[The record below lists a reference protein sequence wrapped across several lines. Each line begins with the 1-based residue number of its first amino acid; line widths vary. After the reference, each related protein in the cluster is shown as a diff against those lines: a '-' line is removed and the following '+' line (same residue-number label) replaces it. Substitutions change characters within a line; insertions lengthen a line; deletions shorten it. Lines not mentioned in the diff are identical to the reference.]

1 MHGSTAT
8 LFIISGRNFDMTLT
22 ERRIT
27 LLHRVYA
34 KTEFESVK
42 GLCLALAAV
51 VARADWR
58 APRYAVAR
66 RVALLE
72 ARDAGRQHN

>member
-1 MHGSTAT
+1 MRGSTDTFTA
-8 LFIISGRNFDMTLT
+8 FQKGFFNMTLT

-34 KTEFESVK
+34 KTEFDSVK
-42 GLCLALAAV
+42 GLCLALATV
-51 VARADWR
+51 VTRSDWR

-66 RVALLE
+66 RIALLE
-72 ARDAGRQHN
+72 AREAGRQHG

>member
-1 MHGSTAT
+1 
-8 LFIISGRNFDMTLT
+8 MTLT

-27 LLHRVYA
+27 LLHRICA
-34 KTEFESVK
+34 KTEYD
-42 GLCLALAAV
+42 AV
-51 VARADWR
+51 RRFSLTLVDVVSRADWR

-66 RVALLE
+66 RIALLE